1 MESTLGTFEMRVASL
16 EQEVATMTTILR
28 ELVATLEEKEGDS
41 QNIIGNLE
49 DCSQWIKRSPSTI
62 YKMTSQNRIPH
73 YKNGKLLLFKKADV
87 LAWLEKDKQLTIDEH
102 NSLVDQELQRHPNSP
117 WKG

>member
-1 MESTLGTFEMRVASL
+1 MESTLGSFELRVASL
-16 EQEVATMTTILR
+16 EQEVASMTAIVRVL
-28 ELVATLEEKEGDS
+28 LATLEEKERDN
-41 QNIIGNLE
+41 QDIGNLK
-49 DCSQWIKRSPSTI
+49 DCSKWIKRSTSTI

-87 LAWLEKDKQLTIDEH
+87 LAWLEKDRQLTIDEH

-117 WKG
+117 WKE